1 MSKDFWKTEPRFI
14 IEWRNIFNGKRVQKK
29 RYTKQKA
36 IQLAMDVKH
45 GTLLDKAITDK
56 VSIIDTET
64 GEETII

>member
-1 MSKDFWKTEPRFI
+1 MSKQFWKTEPRFI
-14 IEWRNIFNGKRVQKK
+14 IEWRNIFNGRRVQKK
-29 RYTKQKA
+29 LYTKKKA
-36 IQLAMDVKH
+36 IQLALDVRH